1 MMWNSPETYALPVIP
16 EYNKNEI
23 NLTEIRNDAIL
34 QGREAFKAD
43 LIKGLSTIRP
53 RPEWVKEA
61 LRYLKRTPL

>member
-43 LIKGLSTIRP
+43 LIKDLSTIRP
-53 RPEWVKEA
+53 RPEWVKET
-61 LRYLKRTPL
+61 LRHLKRNPL